1 MFGVF
6 ATGKIMN
13 PKLARSQYIGGM
25 TWGQSMALLEES
37 VLDEQYGD
45 YVNHDLVQY
54 RIPVSADV
62 RSIDVHI
69 IEKTDSNIGPAQA
82 KGIGEIGI
90 VGAAA
95 AIANAVHHAT
105 GIRVRDL
112 PIRMD
117 RLINAT
123 QASTSREKGDL
134 Q

>member
-1 MFGVF
+1 
-6 ATGKIMN
+6 
-13 PKLARSQYIGGM
+13 
-25 TWGQSMALLEES
+25 MALLEES

-45 YVNHDLVQY
+45 YVNHDLAQY
-54 RIPVSADV
+54 HIPVSADV
-62 RSIDVHI
+62 SSIDVYI
-69 IEKTDSNIGPAQA
+69 IEETDSDIGPAQA

-95 AIANAVHHAT
+95 IANTVHHAT

>member
-6 ATGKIMN
+6 VTGKIMN
-13 PKLARSQYIGGM
+13 PKLARSRYVGGM
-25 TWGQSMALLEES
+25 TWGLSMALLKES
-37 VLDEQYGD
+37 VLDEQHGD
-45 YVNHDLVQY
+45 YVNHDLAQY
-54 RIPVSADV
+54 RIPV
-62 RSIDVHI
+62 SIDVHI
-69 IEKTDSNIGPAQA
+69 IEETDSNIGPAQA

-90 VGAAA
+90 AAAA

-105 GIRVRDL
+105 GSRVRGL